1 VKQKLHY
8 NTVTPFLKEC
18 LIQLSNEK
26 LFNPFR
32 LVGGTALSL
41 QIGHRMSIDI
51 DFFTDHEYDSI
62 DFTEIEKY
70 LATNFPYFEKSSFG
84 LIGFGT
90 SYFIGENAENA
101 IKLDLYY
108 TDSFVFDPIV
118 TKENIRLA
126 SIDEIIAMKLDVVL
140 IGGRKKDFWDLHEF
154 IGKKSLH
161 EFLDLHK
168 LRYPYTQNESELTPQ
183 LINFD
188 KAEDDF
194 DPICL
199 KNKAWD
205 IVKLDFMRFVD

>member
-1 VKQKLHY
+1 M
-8 NTVTPFLKEC
+8 
-18 LIQLSNEK
+18 
-26 LFNPFR
+26 
-32 LVGGTALSL
+32 

-108 TDSFVFDPIV
+108 TDPFVFNPIV

-140 IGGRKKDFWDLHEF
+140 RGGRKKDFWDLHEF
-154 IGKKSLH
+154 IDKKSLH
-161 EFLDLHK
+161 EFLELHK
-168 LRYPYTQNESELTPQ
+168 HRNPYTHNKSELSSQ
-183 LINFD
+183 LTYFD
-188 KAEDDF
+188 KAENDF

-199 KNKAWD
+199 KNKMWD
-205 IVKLDFMRFVD
+205 VIKMDFIRFINQK